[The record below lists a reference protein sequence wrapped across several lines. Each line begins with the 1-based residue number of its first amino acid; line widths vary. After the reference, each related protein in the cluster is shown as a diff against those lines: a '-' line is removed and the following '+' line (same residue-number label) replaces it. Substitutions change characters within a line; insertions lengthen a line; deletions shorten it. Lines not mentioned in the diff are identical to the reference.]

1 MVWPITT
8 YFFVSLGWEVVQS
21 AVHQTLTL
29 IILVRVQASQPN
41 VPATAKLSS
50 LSLAEAF
57 AAGRFKAG
65 ASLFVTGDCSQTKW
79 QSRFEWKL
87 PSQLPTE
94 S

>member
-41 VPATAKLSS
+41 VPAHANFSS

-57 AAGRFKAG
+57 AAGRFRAG
-65 ASLFVTGDCSQTKW
+65 ASPCVTGDCSQTKW
-79 QSRFEWKL
+79 QSRFE
-87 PSQLPTE
+87 
-94 S
+94 